1 MAEHSVTAEGPAA
14 VQWGWGRITVE
25 VVTIA
30 VLIVPLAWLV
40 LHWPRIPAA
49 SPHSHHGRMSLWIMP
64 AYMVALYLV
73 LSEFGLLSKM
83 PILKRGHR
91 LSGLKRFFV
100 AYFLAA
106 RVELL
111 AFLAVLSLAMDQT
124 AVTGRVWGA
133 KSFIAASLTVVALT
147 ILLFTFVIARAGYRD
162 IQAPDG
168 WRGYWHP
175 KA

>member
-1 MAEHSVTAEGPAA
+1 MAEHSVTAEDPAS

-30 VLIVPLAWLV
+30 VLIVPPAWLV
-40 LHWPRIPAA
+40 LHWPRIPAT
-49 SPHSHHGRMSLWIMP
+49 SPRIHHSRMYLWMMP
-64 AYMVALYLV
+64 AYMVALYLA

-83 PILKRGHR
+83 HILQRGHR
-91 LSGLKRFFV
+91 LSGLKRFFT

-124 AVTGRVWGA
+124 AVTGRVWVA
-133 KSFIAASLTVVALT
+133 RSFIAASLTVVALT
-147 ILLFTFVIARAGYRD
+147 ILLFTVVTTRAGYRL
-162 IQAPDG
+162 IRAPDG
-168 WRGYWHP
+168 WKGYWRP